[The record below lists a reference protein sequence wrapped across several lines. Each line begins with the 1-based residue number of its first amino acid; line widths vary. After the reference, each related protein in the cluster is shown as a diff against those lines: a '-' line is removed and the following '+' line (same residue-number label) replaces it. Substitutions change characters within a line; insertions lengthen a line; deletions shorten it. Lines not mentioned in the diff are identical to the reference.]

1 MSWFLGF
8 SVFQINYT
16 TSTYYPI
23 DKLVQDQ
30 IFDFLGDLYPREASS
45 DRILKYLPDYYHS
58 VDEFKELAETS
69 TTELDTVSVAIEQT
83 LNDQFVATASIQAI
97 KKREQEL
104 GIQAVPSE
112 SLRFRR
118 ERILNRYQT
127 KPPFTIRYLQ
137 NRLNHLIGDGLAMVS
152 ADYQNFVLTITTNIK
167 DAIVFKEIEH
177 TVRVV
182 KPVNLVYQQQTGL
195 EDTLEIKDRISKK
208 DIIWNYKFSG
218 WSLGEK
224 PFADFG
230 EEVIIK

>member
-1 MSWFLGF
+1 M
-8 SVFQINYT
+8 
-16 TSTYYPI
+16 
-23 DKLVQDQ
+23 
-30 IFDFLGDLYPREASS
+30 
-45 DRILKYLPDYYHS
+45 
-58 VDEFKELAETS
+58 AETS
-69 TTELDTVSVAIEQT
+69 TTELDTVSVAIEQM

-182 KPVNLVYQQQTGL
+182 KPVNLMYQQQTGL